1 MNHFQKVMERS
12 TFPSSE
18 RDLQLKLIMNP
29 HSTYTELIEWEW
41 EVFDNQAH
49 LGKGDLVFK
58 NKDGAYLIVET
69 KWINFGSGCFPLLIS
84 RLYESDET
92 DSGTEDGEGSGVG
105 VCKGLEDAISGG

>member
-1 MNHFQKVMERS
+1 
-12 TFPSSE
+12 
-18 RDLQLKLIMNP
+18 MNP

-69 KWINFGSGCFPLLIS
+69 KWINFGSGKSFFSYYQELLIGQ
-84 RLYESDET
+84 
-92 DSGTEDGEGSGVG
+92 SGRREGRW
-105 VCKGLEDAISGG
+105 